1 MTRPGALLILFLAMA
16 CCGGSGGGGGDVVVP
31 PAPPPPPAE
40 VEPNDL
46 PAQALD
52 LGEVSSAIVTG
63 SISATG
69 SSDGLPSGDL
79 DLVKFTPAVSGSL
92 QVQLTVPED
101 SDFDL
106 GLLDETGRLLATART
121 TRPVEILYA
130 RVAAGRALL
139 IQAGGFSGAPGAY
152 ELRFTV
158 TPTPD
163 ASGRPEASPMNQAR
177 CFHGAAALVGGGAIV
192 GGGTRSAVSPEQAFL
207 GGLSTTEV
215 FDPETGKFTPGPGLG
230 AGRFGVTATT
240 LPDGRV
246 LFAGGDLA
254 GTGLLF
260 DPASGK
266 MEGEPMVMAG
276 GMRAL
281 HTATLLPC
289 GRVLLAGGAKIVIAF
304 PPTSERLSTSE
315 LFDPRTGT
323 FTAGPKLTTTRLSH
337 AACLLADGRVL
348 VTGGEGRS
356 SSEIID
362 VRDATFGSTAGPALT
377 GVRDDHTATLLTD
390 GRILLTGGQR
400 SNGVSVDDAEILDD
414 VTALPTSTFKL
425 LDARMSTS
433 RADHISILLPDGTVL
448 ILGGELDPASGP
460 DIILTSVDLFDPATA
475 VFRPLPDLEVGHDD
489 HRAVLLTDGRVLV
502 TGGEDKD
509 AKAID
514 SVEAYGSAQE

>member
-1 MTRPGALLILFLAMA
+1 MTRPGTLFILILTLA
-16 CCGGSGGGGGDVVVP
+16 CCGGGGGGGGDVMVP
-31 PAPPPPPAE
+31 PTPPPPPAE

-46 PAQALD
+46 PTPALD
-52 LGEVSSAIVTG
+52 LGETSSALVTG
-63 SISATG
+63 RISATG
-69 SSDGLPSGDL
+69 SADGLPSGDL
-79 DLVKFTPAVSGSL
+79 DLVRFTPAVSGSL
-92 QVQLTVPED
+92 EVRLTVPEG

-106 GLLDETGRLLATART
+106 SLLDATGRLLATART
-121 TRPVEILYA
+121 TRPVEVLYA

-163 ASGRPEASPMNQAR
+163 ATGRPEPSPMSEAR
-177 CFHGAAALVGGGAIV
+177 CFHGAAALADGGAIV
-192 GGGTRSAVSPEQAFL
+192 GGGTRNAGSPEQAFL

-215 FDPETGKFTPGPGLG
+215 FDPETGGFSPGPGLG
-230 AGRFGVTATT
+230 VSRFGVTATA

-254 GTGLLF
+254 GTALLF
-260 DPASGK
+260 DPESGE
-266 MEGEPMVMAG
+266 MEGEPLVMAG

-289 GRVLLAGGAKIVIAF
+289 GRVLLAGGAKIVMAF
-304 PPTSERLSTSE
+304 PPTSEKLNTSE
-315 LFDPRTGT
+315 LFDPKTGT
-323 FTAGPKLTTTRLSH
+323 FQAGPELTTTRLSH

-377 GVRDDHTATLLTD
+377 AVRDDHTSTLLPD
-390 GRILLTGGQR
+390 GRVLLAGGQG
-400 SNGVSVDDAEILDD
+400 SNGVSVDDAEILFD
-414 VTALPTSTFKL
+414 VKALPTSAFRL
-425 LDARMSTS
+425 LDSRMSTS

-460 DIILTSVDLFDPATA
+460 DIILTSVDLLDPATA
-475 VFRPLPDLEVGHDD
+475 TFRPLPDLEVGHDD

-502 TGGEDKD
+502 TGGEDED
-509 AKAID
+509 AKAIPET
-514 SVEAYGSAQE
+514 EAYAVPE